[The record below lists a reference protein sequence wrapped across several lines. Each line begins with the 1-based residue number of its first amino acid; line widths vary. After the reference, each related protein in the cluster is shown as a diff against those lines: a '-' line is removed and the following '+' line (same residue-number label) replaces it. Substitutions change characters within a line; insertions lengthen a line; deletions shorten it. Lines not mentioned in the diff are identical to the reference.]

1 MNIRVCLIEDDPF
14 VGNPLSERLEMDGF
28 VCDWFQTGADAL
40 VALRKN
46 RYELAISD
54 IRLPDVSGETLFE
67 TLRQEELYLPP
78 FLFITGHGAIDQAVR
93 LLKLGAQDYI
103 TKPFDIGALMAKVR
117 TLCDARLAIVGAQSL
132 GISAAMRTIE
142 AVLPRLATS
151 RSPVLITGESGV
163 GKEEVARRL
172 HRMSDPDGK
181 KPFVAVN
188 CGAIPENLIESE
200 LFGHEKG
207 SFTGAVKARI
217 GVFEQADGGTLFLDE
232 IGEMPSQMQVKLL
245 RAIQESAVVPVGG
258 NAPLA
263 VDIRLVCATH
273 RDLKAMVESGEF
285 REDLFYRIHV
295 IHLPVPPLRERQE
308 DILWLAERF
317 MAEIGQRERRMLS
330 VSARAANAMVN
341 YPWPGNIR
349 ELRHCLE
356 RAAVLSPSDCF
367 ETTAIFGGATA
378 LAEAVTYTSDRQP
391 LGDYLDACERDYIG
405 RALTESGGKISQAS
419 VLLGISR
426 KNLWQKMR
434 RLDIHAGSNEEE
446 SRP

>member
-1 MNIRVCLIEDDPF
+1 MSAGVCLIEDDPF
-14 VGNPLSERLEMDGF
+14 VGNPLSERLEMDGYA
-28 VCDWFQTGADAL
+28 CDWFQTGAEAL
-40 VALRKN
+40 AALRKD
-46 RYELAISD
+46 RYQLAISD
-54 IRLPDVSGETLFE
+54 IRLPDISGEELFV
-67 TLRQEELYLPP
+67 TLRQEDIHLPP
-78 FLFITGHGAIDQAVR
+78 FLFITGHGTIDQAVR

-103 TKPFDIGALMAKVR
+103 TKPFVISALMAKVR
-117 TLCDARLAIVGAQSL
+117 SLCDSRLTIADTQSL
-132 GISAAMRTIE
+132 GVSSAMRTIE
-142 AVLPRLATS
+142 ALLPRLATS

-163 GKEEVARRL
+163 GKEEVARHL
-172 HRMSDPDGK
+172 HRLSDPAGN

-207 SFTGAVKARI
+207 SFTGAVKSRS

-232 IGEMPSQMQVKLL
+232 IGEMPLPMQVKLL
-245 RAIQESAVVPVGG
+245 RAIQDNAVVPVGG
-258 NAPLA
+258 EAPRP

-295 IHLPVPPLRERQE
+295 IHLPIPPLRERRD

-317 MAEIGQRERRMLS
+317 LAEIGRRERRVLS
-330 VSARAANAMVN
+330 ISARAADAMMN

-356 RAAVLSPSDCF
+356 RAAVLSTSDCF
-367 ETTAIFGGATA
+367 EPPAIFGGAMA
-378 LAEAVTYTSDRQP
+378 LAEAANNPANRQP
-391 LGDYLDACERDYIG
+391 LGDYLEACERDYIG
-405 RALTESGGKISQAS
+405 RALNEAGGKITRAA

-434 RLDIHAGSNEEE
+434 RLGISSTSGDDA
-446 SRP
+446 